1 MTATDEGMRM
11 ATGWDAIVGQADAVA
26 QLQRA
31 AAVDPGSDDEGDRSG
46 AMTHAWLLT
55 GPPGSG
61 RSNLAYAFA
70 AALLS
75 PPSGI
80 DERVA
85 TLVEARTHPDLV
97 TLSTEGVLITIA
109 QARSVVQRASLAPS
123 SARYRVIV
131 VEDADRMAERTSNAL
146 LKALEEPP
154 PETVWILCAPSEADL
169 LPTIRSRVRTLTLQV
184 PDPREVAQLLVER
197 DGVSPEVAERAAR
210 EAQSHIGMA
219 RRLATSDEARAR
231 RAETLQIAMRVSTAA
246 SAVLAAARYVEIA
259 TADADALSAEKDE
272 AERAQA
278 LHQLGIEPGGTV
290 PPALRRQLKE
300 LEDAQKQRAKRG
312 MRDGVDRILV
322 DLLSLYRDILMTQ
335 LGVGRELVNEAM
347 RPTVLAA
354 ADYLQRAAVIDVL
367 DSIRVA
373 RERIE
378 ANVPPVLALEAML
391 VRAARAAQ
399 RR

>member
-1 MTATDEGMRM
+1 MG
-11 ATGWDAIVGQADAVA
+11 GWDEIVGQADAVA
-26 QLQRA
+26 QLRRA
-31 AAVDPGSDDEGDRSG
+31 AAARPEGDEHG

-61 RSNLAYAFA
+61 RSNLAYVFA

-75 PPSGI
+75 GPDGI
-80 DERVA
+80 EPEVE

-109 QARSVVQRASLAPS
+109 QARAVVQRAALAPS
-123 SARYRVIV
+123 TARYRVVV

-154 PETVWILCAPSEADL
+154 PETVWVLCAPSEADL
-169 LPTIRSRVRTLTLQV
+169 LPTIRSRVRTVNLQV
-184 PDPREVAQLLVER
+184 PDPDDVARLLVER
-197 DGVSPEVAERAAR
+197 DGVAPEVASRAAR

-219 RRLATSDEARAR
+219 RRLATSEEARSR
-231 RAETLQIAMRVSTAA
+231 RAETLQIAMRVSTAS
-246 SAVLAAARYVEIA
+246 SAVLAAARFVEIA
-259 TADADALSAEKDE
+259 TADADALSAERDE

-278 LHQLGIEPGGTV
+278 LRQLGVEPGGTV
-290 PPALRRQLKE
+290 PPQLRRQLKE

-322 DLLSLYRDILMTQ
+322 DLLSLYRDILITQ

-347 RPTVLAA
+347 RPTVQAA
-354 ADYLQRAAVIDVL
+354 ADYLERAAVIEVL
-367 DSIRVA
+367 DQIRVA

-378 ANVPPVLALEAML
+378 ANVPPLLALEAML
-391 VRAARAAQ
+391 VSAARAAQ
-399 RR
+399 RRAARPRA

>member
-1 MTATDEGMRM
+1 MAAADERVRM
-11 ATGWDAIVGQADAVA
+11 ASGWDAIVGQADAVA

-31 AAVDPGSDDEGDRSG
+31 AAVDPDVDGSG

-75 PPSGI
+75 PPTGI
-80 DERVA
+80 DEGVA
-85 TLVEARTHPDLV
+85 TLVDARTHPDLV

-109 QARSVVQRASLAPS
+109 QARAVVQRASLAPS
-123 SARYRVIV
+123 TARYRVIV

-184 PDPREVAQLLVER
+184 PDPAAVAQLLIDR
-197 DGVSPEVAERAAR
+197 DGVAPEVAARAAR

-219 RRLATSDEARAR
+219 RRLATSEEARAR

-259 TADADALSAEKDE
+259 TADADALSAERDE

-335 LGVGRELVNEAM
+335 LGVGSDLVNEAM

-354 ADYLQRAAVIDVL
+354 AAYLQRAAVIDVL
-367 DSIRVA
+367 DSIRIA

>member
-1 MTATDEGMRM
+1 MG
-11 ATGWDAIVGQADAVA
+11 GWSEIVGQTDAVE
-26 QLQRA
+26 QLRRA
-31 AAVDPGSDDEGDRSG
+31 AAEQPGDDRGS
-46 AMTHAWLLT
+46 MIHAWLLT

-75 PPSGI
+75 SPSGI
-80 DERVA
+80 EPEVA
-85 TLVEARTHPDLV
+85 MLVEARTHPDLV

-109 QARSVVQRASLAPS
+109 QARAVVQRASLAPATS
-123 SARYRVIV
+123 RYRVVV

-184 PDPREVAQLLVER
+184 PDPADVARLLVER
-197 DGVSPEVAERAAR
+197 DGVDAAVAERAAR

-231 RAETLQIAMRVSTAA
+231 RAETLQIATRVSTAA
-246 SAVLAAARYVEIA
+246 SAVLAAARFVEIA
-259 TADADALSAEKDE
+259 TADADALSAERDE

-278 LHQLGIEPGGTV
+278 LRQLGIEPGGTV
-290 PPALRRQLKE
+290 PAQLRRQLKE

-322 DLLSLYRDILMTQ
+322 DLLSLYRDILMIQ
-335 LGVGRELVNEAM
+335 LGTGRELVNEAL
-347 RPTVLAA
+347 RPTVQAA

-367 DSIRVA
+367 DQIRLA

-378 ANVPPVLALEAML
+378 ANVPPLLALEAML

>member
-11 ATGWDAIVGQADAVA
+11 ATGWSAIVGQADAVA

-31 AAVDPGSDDEGDRSG
+31 AAVDPASDETVERSG

-123 SARYRVIV
+123 SARYRVVV

-184 PDPREVAQLLVER
+184 PDPREVAQLLVAR
-197 DGVSPEVAERAAR
+197 DGVSSEVAERAAR

>member
-1 MTATDEGMRM
+1 MSDWSE
-11 ATGWDAIVGQADAVA
+11 IVGQADAVA
-26 QLQRA
+26 QLRRA
-31 AAVDPGSDDEGDRSG
+31 ASVEGEDARG
-46 AMTHAWLLT
+46 TMTHAWLLT

-61 RSNLAYAFA
+61 RSNLAYVFA
-70 AALLS
+70 SALLS
-75 PPSGI
+75 SPAGI
-80 DERVA
+80 EPEVA

-109 QARSVVQRASLAPS
+109 QARTVVQRASLAPS
-123 SARYRVIV
+123 TARYRVVV

-169 LPTIRSRVRTLTLQV
+169 LPTIRSRVRTVNLQV
-184 PDPREVAQLLVER
+184 PDTADVARLLMER
-197 DGVSPEVAERAAR
+197 DGVDAAVAERAAR
-210 EAQSHIGMA
+210 ESQSHIGMA
-219 RRLATSDEARAR
+219 RRLGTSEEARAR
-231 RAETLQIAMRVSTAA
+231 RAETLQIAMRVSTSA

-259 TADADALSAEKDE
+259 TADAEALSAERDG

-290 PPALRRQLKE
+290 PPQLRKQIKE

-335 LGVGRELVNEAM
+335 LGTGRELVNEAM
-347 RPTVLAA
+347 RPTVQAA
-354 ADYLQRAAVIDVL
+354 ADYLARAAVIEVL
-367 DSIRVA
+367 DQLRLA

-391 VRAARAAQ
+391 VSAARAAQ